1 ERTPNPSFP
10 WHWAHLFIAASHALD
25 AALLQHRRPLVSC
38 LRSGVQSS
46 RPNVNRR
53 VKKGFNCISCGTHR
67 RDEAII
73 RQNENPARALRR
85 LNRAGSRE
93 PSCASWRATV
103 EGSTWERNTMGA
115 PKVPHWKSQ
124 RHSRLEVSDHRRL
137 GSRD

>member
-1 ERTPNPSFP
+1 MGMAIER
-10 WHWAHLFIAASHALD
+10 LIAWPRKLMGD
-25 AALLQHRRPLVSC
+25 AENLAKTVSRTAPRRRC
-38 LRSGVQSS
+38 E
-46 RPNVNRR
+46 
-53 VKKGFNCISCGTHR
+53 THR

-124 RHSRLEVSDHRRL
+124 RHSCLEVS
-137 GSRD
+137 